1 MIKVLDFWSL
11 ETLNYG
17 TNNIVIVLNIK
28 NKLYNGHFASII
40 NDNFLYSKKKDF
52 RVFLT
57 LIERASSLFMISIE
71 KSQSYK

>member
-40 NDNFLYSKKKDF
+40 NDKFLYSKKTLKN
-52 RVFLT
+52 FLDPD
-57 LIERASSLFMISIE
+57 RRGHAVPFS
-71 KSQSYK
+71 